1 MLACDTRFEDNN
13 LVWRMRSRKVIVRGL
28 QPHVVS
34 TPEMSTQLRLV
45 RQAMLEQIRLTLVYP
60 SSSVEELAFVLRICS
75 STLQAALSTEA
86 PEVCLRLVCTK
97 CSSQLCFRPHYR
109 RASGDSV
116 VLATRRRVSDQ
127 ELHCQSCV
135 SMQPGR
141 TLLMP

>member
-60 SSSVEELAFVLRICS
+60 SSSAGLYQVLFS
-75 STLQAALSTEA
+75 ALLPSTLS
-86 PEVCLRLVCTK
+86 PSIR
-97 CSSQLCFRPHYR
+97 
-109 RASGDSV
+109 
-116 VLATRRRVSDQ
+116 
-127 ELHCQSCV
+127 
-135 SMQPGR
+135 
-141 TLLMP
+141 